1 MIQQGYTALEESIK
15 TFLCWYYEVDEISQR
30 DAIVGACGI
39 ALNKGHVERVSL
51 ETESDR
57 LSYFEKL
64 KTDKFFKCEESD
76 METVKK
82 IIMTFP
88 LELADIMNTIKK
100 ERNDI
105 NHFGIRLEPMNCNVF
120 AENLKKHYTTVKQ
133 IVERMEGEKRES

>member
-1 MIQQGYTALEESIK
+1 
-15 TFLCWYYEVDEISQR
+15 
-30 DAIVGACGI
+30 
-39 ALNKGHVERVSL
+39 
-51 ETESDR
+51 
-57 LSYFEKL
+57 
-64 KTDKFFKCEESD
+64 

-133 IVERMEGEKRES
+133 IVEKMEGEKRES